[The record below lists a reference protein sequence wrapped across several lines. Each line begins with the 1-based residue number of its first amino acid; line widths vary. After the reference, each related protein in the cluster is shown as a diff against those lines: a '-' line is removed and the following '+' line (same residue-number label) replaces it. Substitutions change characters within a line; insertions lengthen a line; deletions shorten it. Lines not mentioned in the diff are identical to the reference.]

1 MKFSFQA
8 EALDLTTMNPT
19 NAQRASE
26 TTDIFNRLPFIR
38 SIPDQNTRNQ
48 ILIAVLSHLIPLSEH
63 NLSVGPSLTEKITF
77 IATNYPTPVI
87 LEDGWMLAGADR
99 KRVLFQDGAE
109 IDDELPVKNVQSVDV
124 LTRPE
129 KEKRSRSELERKIM
143 LAKNYLPAR
152 VAKKMVRIVRA
163 AGAEPVGMHRS
174 HERLQVD

>member
-1 MKFSFQA
+1 M
-8 EALDLTTMNPT
+8 
-19 NAQRASE
+19 
-26 TTDIFNRLPFIR
+26 
-38 SIPDQNTRNQ
+38 
-48 ILIAVLSHLIPLSEH
+48 
-63 NLSVGPSLTEKITF
+63 
-77 IATNYPTPVI
+77 
-87 LEDGWMLAGADR
+87 
-99 KRVLFQDGAE
+99 LFQDGAE